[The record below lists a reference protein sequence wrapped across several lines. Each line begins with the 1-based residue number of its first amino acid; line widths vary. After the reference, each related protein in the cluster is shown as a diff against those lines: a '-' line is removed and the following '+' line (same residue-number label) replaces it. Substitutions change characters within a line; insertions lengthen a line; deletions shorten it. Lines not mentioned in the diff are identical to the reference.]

1 MNAQAQVPPSIAFSV
16 MLCKTRR
23 LSPGGLKALSLLF
36 LEWLCPKLQTEVAMA
51 TVLCCLQES
60 TAWLELAIIPAVQLC
75 CPCLPD
81 AGEGRP
87 HHVTTTV
94 SHEPSEILLH
104 TLSANTL
111 APPKSS
117 GITGKLRICSLL
129 CALFICPQT
138 TSLEPREG
146 PYVTRMYG
154 TDAHVFM
161 ASQCHTLSGSACH
174 LLVSVS
180 TVALGPQ

>member
-1 MNAQAQVPPSIAFSV
+1 
-16 MLCKTRR
+16 
-23 LSPGGLKALSLLF
+23 
-36 LEWLCPKLQTEVAMA
+36 MA

-111 APPKSS
+111 APPKFLASLAS
-117 GITGKLRICSLL
+117 YEFVPCSVLFLFVLKL
-129 CALFICPQT
+129 P
-138 TSLEPREG
+138 P
-146 PYVTRMYG
+146 
-154 TDAHVFM
+154 
-161 ASQCHTLSGSACH
+161 
-174 LLVSVS
+174 
-180 TVALGPQ
+180 